1 MVIFPHAKKWSSYL
15 HFVSCAFLIIGVC
28 CSKFLMSMGLL
39 LGGISFFTSG
49 AIVSSTKQLFR
60 NPYFQLL
67 FGFYA
72 LHLIGLL
79 WSENLTYG
87 WNDVR
92 QKSSLVIIPI
102 IVLYREDWSQVKI
115 DRLLQLF
122 LATLSITALVNFT
135 AYYFFKD
142 ELQLADIRSMS
153 LFESHIRFGIL
164 IGLGAGVAFYFA
176 QKKLLNKYLLLI
188 LVCWFGFYSYYSQV
202 LSGILSFLICL
213 FIFLVI
219 QFNQYRPIFY
229 SLLASPIVCVV
240 SLYYYLQLP
249 VDYPEIEKANH
260 TELLNVWNKKSTI
273 PYDSLDAK
281 QQPLKFTLA
290 RYLSSKSLALDAT
303 GVSSLTDQDINYIER
318 GFADVRETSGGIP
331 ARLFQVRYE
340 LQHPGN
346 PNLHPITERLELWK
360 NAWFTIQK
368 SPFIGVGNG
377 DVDDALQI
385 SYNERESKLTKERR
399 LRAHQSY
406 LTFWLAF
413 GIVGLL
419 LFSWLQGYFLVQT
432 LKYRNILAFCF
443 GIIALVTFLFEDT
456 LETQAGIT
464 FFSFFYALFSIQI
477 GKTQAK

>member
-1 MVIFPHAKKWSSYL
+1 
-15 HFVSCAFLIIGVC
+15 
-28 CSKFLMSMGLL
+28 MSMGLL
-39 LGGISFFTSG
+39 IGGVSFFSSG
-49 AIVSSTKQLFR
+49 VIVSSTKRLFK

-72 LHLIGLL
+72 LHLLGLV

-102 IVLYREDWSQVKI
+102 IVLYRDDWSQVKI

-122 LATLSITALVNFT
+122 LATLSITALVNFST
-135 AYYFFKD
+135 YFFFKD
-142 ELQLADIRSMS
+142 ELQLVDIRSMS

-164 IGLGAGVAFYFA
+164 IGLGAGVTLYFM
-176 QKKLLNKYLLLI
+176 QKKQLNIYLVLI
-188 LVCWFGFYSYYSQV
+188 LLSWFGFYSYYSQV

-213 FIFLVI
+213 FVFSAL
-219 QFNQYRPIFY
+219 QFIKYRPIFY
-229 SLLASPIVCVV
+229 SLVALPILCAV

-249 VDYPEIEKANH
+249 VDYPKNEKANH
-260 TELLNVWNKKSTI
+260 EQLAKVWNAKSTLS
-273 PYDSLDAK
+273 YDSLDAK
-281 QQPLKFTLA
+281 EQPLKFTLI
-290 RYLSSKSLALDAT
+290 RYLSSKSLTLDAA
-303 GVSSLTDQDINYIER
+303 GVSSLTDQDINYIEK

-346 PNLHPITERLELWK
+346 PNLHPITERLELWR

-377 DVDDALQI
+377 DIDDALQI
-385 SYNERESKLTKERR
+385 SYDERESKLIKERR

-413 GIVGLL
+413 GLIGIVSFL
-419 LFSWLQGYFLVQT
+419 WLQGYFLVQT
-432 LKYRNILAFCF
+432 LKNKNILALCF
-443 GIIALVTFLFEDT
+443 GLVALVTFLFEDT

-477 GKTQAK
+477 GKIHTK

>member
-1 MVIFPHAKKWSSYL
+1 MVIHPHAKKWSSYL
-15 HFVSCAFLIIGVC
+15 HFVACAFLIIGVC

-39 LGGISFFTSG
+39 IGGVSFFSSG
-49 AIVSSTKQLFR
+49 AIVSSTKRLFK

-72 LHLIGLL
+72 LHLLGLV

-102 IVLYREDWSQVKI
+102 IVLYRDDWSQVKI

-122 LATLSITALVNFT
+122 LATLSITALINFST
-135 AYYFFKD
+135 FFFFKD
-142 ELQLADIRSMS
+142 ELQLVDIRSMS

-164 IGLGAGVAFYFA
+164 IGLGAGVTLYFM
-176 QKKLLNKYLLLI
+176 QKKQLNIYLVLI
-188 LVCWFGFYSYYSQV
+188 ILSWFGFYSYYSQV

-213 FIFLVI
+213 FVFSAL
-219 QFNQYRPIFY
+219 QFYKYQPIFY
-229 SLLASPIVCVV
+229 SLLAIPILCVIA
-240 SLYYYLQLP
+240 LFYYLQLP
-249 VDYPEIEKANH
+249 VDYPKIEMANH
-260 TELLNVWNKKSTI
+260 EQLAKVWNAKSTLS
-273 PYDSLDAK
+273 YDSLDAK
-281 QQPLKFTLA
+281 AQPLKFTLI
-290 RYLSSKSLALDAT
+290 RYLSSKSLTLDAA
-303 GVSSLTDQDINYIER
+303 GVSSLTDQDINYIEK
-318 GFADVRETSGGIP
+318 GYADVRETSGGIP

-385 SYNERESKLTKERR
+385 SYDERESKLIKERR

-413 GIVGLL
+413 GLVGIVSFL
-419 LFSWLQGYFLVQT
+419 WLQGYFLIQT
-432 LKYRNILAFCF
+432 VKNKNKLALCF
-443 GIIALVTFLFEDT
+443 GLIALVTFLFEDT

-477 GKTQAK
+477 GKIQAK

>member
-1 MVIFPHAKKWSSYL
+1 MVIHPHAKKWSSYL
-15 HFVSCAFLIIGVC
+15 HFVACAFLIIGVC

-39 LGGISFFTSG
+39 IGGVSFFSSG
-49 AIVSSTKQLFR
+49 AIVSSTKRLFK

-72 LHLIGLL
+72 LHLLGLV

-102 IVLYREDWSQVKI
+102 IVLYRDDWSQVKI

-122 LATLSITALVNFT
+122 LATLSITALINFST
-135 AYYFFKD
+135 FFFFKD
-142 ELQLADIRSMS
+142 ELQLVDIRSMS

-164 IGLGAGVAFYFA
+164 IGLGAGVTLYFM
-176 QKKLLNKYLLLI
+176 QKKQLNIYLVLI
-188 LVCWFGFYSYYSQV
+188 LLSWFGFYSYYSQV
-202 LSGILSFLICL
+202 LSGILSFFICL
-213 FIFLVI
+213 FVFSAL
-219 QFNQYRPIFY
+219 QFYKYQPIFY
-229 SLLASPIVCVV
+229 SLLAIPILCVIA
-240 SLYYYLQLP
+240 LFYYLQLP
-249 VDYPEIEKANH
+249 VDYPKIEMANH
-260 TELLNVWNKKSTI
+260 EQLAKVWNAKSTLS
-273 PYDSLDAK
+273 YDSLDAK
-281 QQPLKFTLA
+281 AQPLKFTLI
-290 RYLSSKSLALDAT
+290 RYLSSKSLTLDAA
-303 GVSSLTDQDINYIER
+303 GVSSLTDQDINYIEK
-318 GFADVRETSGGIP
+318 GYADVRETSGGIP

-385 SYNERESKLTKERR
+385 SYDERESKLIKERR

-413 GIVGLL
+413 GLVGIVSFL
-419 LFSWLQGYFLVQT
+419 WLQGYFLIQT
-432 LKYRNILAFCF
+432 VKNKNKLALCF
-443 GIIALVTFLFEDT
+443 GLIALVTFLFEDT

-477 GKTQAK
+477 GKIQAK

>member
-1 MVIFPHAKKWSSYL
+1 MVIHPHAKKWSSYL
-15 HFVSCAFLIIGVC
+15 HFVACAFLIIGVC

-39 LGGISFFTSG
+39 IGGISFFSSG
-49 AIVSSTKQLFR
+49 EIVSSTKRLFK

-72 LHLIGLL
+72 LHLLGLV

-102 IVLYREDWSQVKI
+102 IVLYRDDWSQVKI

-122 LATLSITALVNFT
+122 LATLSITALVNFST
-135 AYYFFKD
+135 FFFFKD
-142 ELQLADIRSMS
+142 ELQLVDIRSMS

-164 IGLGAGVAFYFA
+164 IGLGAGVTLYFM
-176 QKKLLNKYLLLI
+176 QKKQLNIYLVLI
-188 LVCWFGFYSYYSQV
+188 LLSWFGFYSYYSQV

-213 FIFLVI
+213 FVFSAL
-219 QFNQYRPIFY
+219 QFKKYRPIFY
-229 SLLASPIVCVV
+229 SLVAISILCVV
-240 SLYYYLQLP
+240 TLFYYLQIP
-249 VDYPEIEKANH
+249 VDYPKNEMANH
-260 TELLNVWNKKSTI
+260 EQLANVWNAKSTLS
-273 PYDSLDAK
+273 YDSLDAK
-281 QQPLKFTLA
+281 AQPLKFTLI
-290 RYLSSKSLALDAT
+290 RYLSSKSLTLDAA
-303 GVSSLTDQDINYIER
+303 GVSSLTDQDINYIEK
-318 GFADVRETSGGIP
+318 GYADVRETSGGIP

-346 PNLHPITERLELWK
+346 PNLHPITERLELWR

-368 SPFIGVGNG
+368 SPLIGVGNG
-377 DVDDALQI
+377 DIDDALQI
-385 SYNERESKLTKERR
+385 SYDERESKLIKERR

-413 GIVGLL
+413 GLVGIVSFL
-419 LFSWLQGYFLVQT
+419 WLQGYFLIQT
-432 LKYRNILAFCF
+432 LKNKNILALCF
-443 GIIALVTFLFEDT
+443 GLIALVTFLFEDT

-477 GKTQAK
+477 GKTQTK

>member
-1 MVIFPHAKKWSSYL
+1 MEIHSNAKKWSSYL
-15 HFVSCAFLIIGVC
+15 HFVACAFLIIGVC

-39 LGGISFFTSG
+39 IGGVSFFSSG
-49 AIVSSTKQLFR
+49 AIVSSTKRLFK

-72 LHLIGLL
+72 LHLLGLV

-102 IVLYREDWSQVKI
+102 IVLYRDDWSQVKI

-122 LATLSITALVNFT
+122 LATLSITALINFST
-135 AYYFFKD
+135 FFFFKD
-142 ELQLADIRSMS
+142 ELQLVDIRSMS

-164 IGLGAGVAFYFA
+164 IGLGAGVTLYFM
-176 QKKLLNKYLLLI
+176 QKKQLNIYLVLI
-188 LVCWFGFYSYYSQV
+188 LLSWFGFYSYYSQV
-202 LSGILSFLICL
+202 LSGIISFFICL
-213 FIFLVI
+213 FVFSAL
-219 QFNQYRPIFY
+219 QFNKYRPIFY
-229 SLLASPIVCVV
+229 SLVAIPILCLVT
-240 SLYYYLQLP
+240 LFYYLQLP
-249 VDYPEIEKANH
+249 VDYPKIEKANH
-260 TELLNVWNKKSTI
+260 EQLAKVWNAKSTLS
-273 PYDSLDAK
+273 YDSLDAK
-281 QQPLKFTLA
+281 AQPLKFTLI
-290 RYLSSKSLALDAT
+290 RYLSSKSLTLDAA
-303 GVSSLTDQDINYIER
+303 GVSSLTDQDINYIEK
-318 GFADVRETSGGIP
+318 GYADIRETSGGIP

-346 PNLHPITERLELWK
+346 PNLHPITERLELWR

-377 DVDDALQI
+377 DIDDALQI
-385 SYNERESKLTKERR
+385 SYAERESKLIKERR

-413 GIVGLL
+413 GLIGIVSFL
-419 LFSWLQGYFLVQT
+419 WLQGYFLVQT
-432 LKYRNILAFCF
+432 LKNKNILALCF
-443 GIIALVTFLFEDT
+443 GLVALITFLFEDT

-477 GKTQAK
+477 GKTHAK

>member
-1 MVIFPHAKKWSSYL
+1 MVIHPHAKKWSSYL
-15 HFVSCAFLIIGVC
+15 HFVACAFLIIGVC

-39 LGGISFFTSG
+39 IGGVSFFSSG
-49 AIVSSTKQLFR
+49 AIVSSTKRLFK

-72 LHLIGLL
+72 LHLLGLV

-102 IVLYREDWSQVKI
+102 IVLYRDDWSQVKI

-122 LATLSITALVNFT
+122 LATLSITALINFST
-135 AYYFFKD
+135 FFFFKD
-142 ELQLADIRSMS
+142 ELQLVDIRSMS

-164 IGLGAGVAFYFA
+164 IGLGAGVTLYFM
-176 QKKLLNKYLLLI
+176 QKKQLNIYLVLI
-188 LVCWFGFYSYYSQV
+188 LLSWFGFYSYYSQV

-213 FIFLVI
+213 FVFSAL
-219 QFNQYRPIFY
+219 QFYKYQPIFY
-229 SLLASPIVCVV
+229 SLLAIPILCVIA
-240 SLYYYLQLP
+240 LFYYLQLP
-249 VDYPEIEKANH
+249 VDYPKIEMANH
-260 TELLNVWNKKSTI
+260 EQLAKVWNAKSTLS
-273 PYDSLDAK
+273 YDSLDAK
-281 QQPLKFTLA
+281 AQPLKFTLI
-290 RYLSSKSLALDAT
+290 RYLSSKSLTLDAA
-303 GVSSLTDQDINYIER
+303 GVSSLTDQDINYIEK
-318 GFADVRETSGGIP
+318 GYADVRETSGGIP

-377 DVDDALQI
+377 DIDDALQI
-385 SYNERESKLTKERR
+385 SYDERESKLIKERR

-413 GIVGLL
+413 GLVGIVSFL
-419 LFSWLQGYFLVQT
+419 WLQGYFLIQT
-432 LKYRNILAFCF
+432 LKNKNKLALCF
-443 GIIALVTFLFEDT
+443 GLIALVTFLFEDT

-477 GKTQAK
+477 GKIQAK

>member
-1 MVIFPHAKKWSSYL
+1 
-15 HFVSCAFLIIGVC
+15 
-28 CSKFLMSMGLL
+28 MSMGLL
-39 LGGISFFTSG
+39 IGGVSFFSSG
-49 AIVSSTKQLFR
+49 AIVSSTKRLFK

-72 LHLIGLL
+72 LHLLGLV

-102 IVLYREDWSQVKI
+102 IVLYRDDWSQVKI

-122 LATLSITALVNFT
+122 LATLSITALINFST
-135 AYYFFKD
+135 FFFFKD
-142 ELQLADIRSMS
+142 ELQLVDIRSMS

-164 IGLGAGVAFYFA
+164 IGLGTGVTLYFM
-176 QKKLLNKYLLLI
+176 QKKQLNIYLVLI
-188 LVCWFGFYSYYSQV
+188 LLSWFGFYSYYSQV
-202 LSGILSFLICL
+202 LSGIISFFICL
-213 FIFLVI
+213 FVFSAL
-219 QFNQYRPIFY
+219 QFNKYRPIFY
-229 SLLASPIVCVV
+229 SLVAIPILCLVT
-240 SLYYYLQLP
+240 LFYYLQLP
-249 VDYPEIEKANH
+249 VDYPKIEKANH
-260 TELLNVWNKKSTI
+260 EQLAKVWNAKSTLS
-273 PYDSLDAK
+273 YDSLDAK
-281 QQPLKFTLA
+281 EQPLKFTLI
-290 RYLSSKSLALDAT
+290 RYLSSKSLTLDAA
-303 GVSSLTDQDINYIER
+303 GVSSLTDQDINYIEK
-318 GFADVRETSGGIP
+318 GYADIRETSGGIP

-346 PNLHPITERLELWK
+346 PNLHPITERLELWR

-377 DVDDALQI
+377 DIDDALQI
-385 SYNERESKLTKERR
+385 SYAERESKLIKERR

-413 GIVGLL
+413 GLIGIVSFL
-419 LFSWLQGYFLVQT
+419 WLQGYFLVQT
-432 LKYRNILAFCF
+432 LKNKNILALCF
-443 GIIALVTFLFEDT
+443 GLVALITFLFEDT

-477 GKTQAK
+477 GKTHAK

>member
-1 MVIFPHAKKWSSYL
+1 MVIHPHAKKWSSYL
-15 HFVSCAFLIIGVC
+15 HFVACAFLIIGVC

-39 LGGISFFTSG
+39 IGGVSFFSSG
-49 AIVSSTKQLFR
+49 AIVSSTKRLFK

-72 LHLIGLL
+72 LHLLGLV

-102 IVLYREDWSQVKI
+102 IVLYRDDWSQVKI

-122 LATLSITALVNFT
+122 LATLSITALINFST
-135 AYYFFKD
+135 FFFFKD
-142 ELQLADIRSMS
+142 ELQLVDIRSMS

-164 IGLGAGVAFYFA
+164 IGLGTGVTLYFM
-176 QKKLLNKYLLLI
+176 QKKQLNIYLVLI
-188 LVCWFGFYSYYSQV
+188 LLSWFGFYSYYSQV
-202 LSGILSFLICL
+202 LSGIISFFICL
-213 FIFLVI
+213 FVFSAL
-219 QFNQYRPIFY
+219 QFNKYRPIFY
-229 SLLASPIVCVV
+229 SLVAIPILCLVT
-240 SLYYYLQLP
+240 LFYYLQLP
-249 VDYPEIEKANH
+249 VDYPKIEKANH
-260 TELLNVWNKKSTI
+260 EQLAKVWNAKSTLS
-273 PYDSLDAK
+273 YDSLDAK
-281 QQPLKFTLA
+281 EQPLKFTLI
-290 RYLSSKSLALDAT
+290 RYLSSKSLTLDAA
-303 GVSSLTDQDINYIER
+303 GVSSLTDQDINYIEK
-318 GFADVRETSGGIP
+318 GYADIRETSGGIP

-346 PNLHPITERLELWK
+346 PNLHPITERLELWR

-368 SPFIGVGNG
+368 SPLIGVGNG
-377 DVDDALQI
+377 DIDDALQI
-385 SYNERESKLTKERR
+385 SYAERESKLIKERR

-413 GIVGLL
+413 GLIGIVSFL
-419 LFSWLQGYFLVQT
+419 WLQGYFLVQT
-432 LKYRNILAFCF
+432 LKNKNILALCF
-443 GIIALVTFLFEDT
+443 GLVALITFLFEDT

-477 GKTQAK
+477 GKTHAK

>member
-1 MVIFPHAKKWSSYL
+1 
-15 HFVSCAFLIIGVC
+15 
-28 CSKFLMSMGLL
+28 MSMGLL
-39 LGGISFFTSG
+39 IGGVSFFSSG
-49 AIVSSTKQLFR
+49 AIVSSTKRLFK

-72 LHLIGLL
+72 LHLLGLV

-102 IVLYREDWSQVKI
+102 IVLYRDDWSQVKI

-122 LATLSITALVNFT
+122 LATLSITALVNFST
-135 AYYFFKD
+135 YFFFKD
-142 ELQLADIRSMS
+142 EFQLVDIRSMS

-164 IGLGAGVAFYFA
+164 IGLGAGVTLYFM
-176 QKKLLNKYLLLI
+176 QKKQLNIYLVLI
-188 LVCWFGFYSYYSQV
+188 LLSWFGFYSYYSQV

-213 FIFLVI
+213 FVFSAL
-219 QFNQYRPIFY
+219 QFNKYRPIFY
-229 SLLASPIVCVV
+229 SLVAVPILCMIA
-240 SLYYYLQLP
+240 LFYYLQLP
-249 VDYPEIEKANH
+249 VDYPKIEMANH
-260 TELLNVWNKKSTI
+260 EQLAKVWNAKSTWS
-273 PYDSLDAK
+273 YDSLDAK
-281 QQPLKFTLA
+281 AQPLKFTLI
-290 RYLSSKSLALDAT
+290 RYLSSKSLTLDAA
-303 GVSSLTDQDINYIER
+303 GVSSLTDQDINYIEE
-318 GFADVRETSGGIP
+318 GYADIRETSGGIP

-346 PNLHPITERLELWK
+346 PNLHPITERLELWR

-368 SPFIGVGNG
+368 SPLIGVGNG
-377 DVDDALQI
+377 DIDDALQI
-385 SYNERESKLTKERR
+385 SYDERESKLIKERR

-413 GIVGLL
+413 GLVGIVSFL
-419 LFSWLQGYFLVQT
+419 WLQGYFLIQT
-432 LKYRNILAFCF
+432 LKNKKILALCF
-443 GIIALVTFLFEDT
+443 GLIALVTFLFEDT

-477 GKTQAK
+477 EKIQAK